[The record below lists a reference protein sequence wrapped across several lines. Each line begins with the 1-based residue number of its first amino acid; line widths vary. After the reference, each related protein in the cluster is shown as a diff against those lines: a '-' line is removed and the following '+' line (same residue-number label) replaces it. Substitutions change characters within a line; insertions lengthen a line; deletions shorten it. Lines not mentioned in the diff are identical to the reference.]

1 MLLLSIHPRFAE
13 AIFDGTKK
21 VELRRRAPKLRAGDE
36 VIVYATVPTAA
47 VLGKFTVK
55 SVEFSKLHDLWQGTR
70 KVAAVSNSE
79 FEAYFDGLEKGVGIW
94 IANMQRYSA
103 PVSLTDLRN
112 SIPGFH
118 PPQGFR
124 YLSADEVKSIENLA
138 KGKRKSTRKIVRSF
152 ASSATMISR

>member
-21 VELRRRAPKLRAGDE
+21 VELRRRAPKLIAGDE
-36 VIVYATVPTAA
+36 VVVYATVPTAA

-55 SVEFSKLHDLWQGTR
+55 SVESSKLHDLWQGTR

-79 FEAYFDGLEKGVGIW
+79 FDAYFDGLDRGVGIW
-94 IANMQRYSA
+94 IANTQRYSA
-103 PVSLTDLRN
+103 PVSLADLRN

-124 YLSADEVKSIENLA
+124 YLNDHEIKIIENLA
-138 KGKRKSTRKIVRSF
+138 RGTKKITRKVVRSIP
-152 ASSATMISR
+152 SSVTLVSR